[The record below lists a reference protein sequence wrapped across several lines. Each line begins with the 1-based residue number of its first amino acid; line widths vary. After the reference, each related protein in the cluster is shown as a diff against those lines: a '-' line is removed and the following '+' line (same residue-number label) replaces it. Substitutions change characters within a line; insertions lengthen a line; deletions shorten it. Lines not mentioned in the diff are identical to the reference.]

1 MSFLTA
7 KALPRRTVLR
17 GLGAA
22 VALPFLDAMLPAA
35 SLRARAAAAP
45 PHRFQTFYVPNGM
58 AMEYWT
64 PKGVGNAFELSPIL
78 EPLAPFRNQMLV
90 VSGLKAN
97 WNYIHAGASGSFLT
111 GTTRGGRNEVEIF
124 ADVSMD
130 QILAKHFA
138 TETQVASLE
147 LAMDPPNNAGACTG
161 NLSCVY
167 THTLCWR
174 NATQP
179 LPMEYNPRAVFE
191 KLFGDT
197 GSTEA
202 AAREKRLRE
211 QKSILDSVTD
221 KLAKLRREL
230 GPGDQDKMNQYTESV
245 RDVERRIEKAE
256 QQTGLELPSLE
267 QPQGVPPVFEDHLA
281 LMLDL
286 QLLALQSDLTR
297 VISFMIGK
305 EQSARP
311 YPQIGVPEAHH
322 PLSHHSNVPELI
334 ARMSKINH
342 YHAELFAKYVATV
355 EARRAREITN
365 NEPFLDIERQPAAQL
380 AQTMAALKRG
390 EVIVTRGAAYDGSSN
405 EIPIDGGLVNHWRG
419 TVFVPKVKLDALL
432 KVLQEPQTDK
442 HKQEDVLSS
451 RVVSRDGDSQ
461 KVYLRLRRTKF
472 VTVVYDTEYDVDYQR
487 LTPDRAL
494 SNSISTKVVEI
505 ENAGTPRERALP
517 EGNDHGYMWK
527 LNSYWRYKQVDDG
540 VLVEIESLTLSRELP
555 AIIGPLI
562 RPIVTSTAR
571 ESMTRTLASVRAR
584 FAS

>member
-1 MSFLTA
+1 MSFLTS

-17 GLGAA
+17 GLGAT

-35 SLRARAAAAP
+35 SLRARAAGSP
-45 PHRFQTFYVPNGM
+45 VHRFQTFYVPNGM

-78 EPLAPFRNQMLV
+78 EPLAPFRNQMV
-90 VSGLKAN
+90 VISGLKAN

-130 QILAKHFA
+130 QLLAKRFA
-138 TETQVASLE
+138 SETQVASLE

-221 KLAKLRREL
+221 KLAQLRREL
-230 GPGDQDKMNQYTESV
+230 GPGDQDKMNQYSESV

-256 QQTGLELPSLE
+256 RQTGIELPSLE

-334 ARMSKINH
+334 ARMSKINR
-342 YHAELFAKYVATV
+342 YHAELFAKYVGTLRAT
-355 EARRAREITN
+355 
-365 NEPFLDIERQPAAQL
+365 PD
-380 AQTMAALKRG
+380 G
-390 EVIVTRGAAYDGSSN
+390 DGSLLDHMTLLYGAGISN
-405 EIPIDGGLVNHWRG
+405 SNAHSGDNLPILLVGGGAGKLKGGRHLQYENKPLMANLLV
-419 TVFVPKVKLDALL
+419 TLMDKLDVPVDHLGGSTGRL
-432 KVLQEPQTDK
+432 PLET
-442 HKQEDVLSS
+442 
-451 RVVSRDGDSQ
+451 VS
-461 KVYLRLRRTKF
+461 
-472 VTVVYDTEYDVDYQR
+472 
-487 LTPDRAL
+487 
-494 SNSISTKVVEI
+494 
-505 ENAGTPRERALP
+505 
-517 EGNDHGYMWK
+517 
-527 LNSYWRYKQVDDG
+527 G
-540 VLVEIESLTLSRELP
+540 V
-555 AIIGPLI
+555 
-562 RPIVTSTAR
+562 
-571 ESMTRTLASVRAR
+571 
-584 FAS
+584 